1 VNFLALFAG
10 LGVYVAFAVPFGL
23 AVLGVGFAPEPQKTI
38 GSYVILLAPLVPSGF
53 IAAYLARARP
63 VLMAVTVGVIAVFV
77 FWALAPGPMPWFMVE
92 EHSALVIVAQAAY
105 QALLYV
111 GVVSAAGWAAAAI
124 KRRRR
129 T

>member
-1 VNFLALFAG
+1 MNILAFLAG
-10 LGVYVAFAVPFGL
+10 LVVYVIFAVPFGL

-38 GSYVILLAPLVPSGF
+38 GSYVILLAPLVPAGF

-63 VLMAVTVGVIAVFV
+63 LLVAVAVGVIAVSV
-77 FWALAPGPMPWFMVE
+77 FWVLAPGPMPWFMVE
-92 EHSALVIVAQAAY
+92 DQSAFAIAAKAAY

-111 GVVSAAGWAAAAI
+111 GVASAAGWGASAM
-124 KRRRR
+124 KRRRG